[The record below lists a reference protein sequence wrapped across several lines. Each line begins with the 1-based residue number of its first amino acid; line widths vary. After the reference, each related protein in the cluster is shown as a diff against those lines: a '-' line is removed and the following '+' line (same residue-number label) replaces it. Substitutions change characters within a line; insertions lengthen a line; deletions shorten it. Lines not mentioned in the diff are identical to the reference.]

1 MRADRIHMAMLARG
15 FTGEFHARRPSRFG
29 GKETLF
35 LLGWS
40 ALFVVLRVCNVP
52 QFLGSLVTGAVR

>member
-15 FTGEFHARRPSRFG
+15 FTGRFHALQPTRFG
-29 GKETLF
+29 GRELLY

-40 ALFVVLRVCNVP
+40 ALFVVLRLRNVP
-52 QFLGSLVTGAVR
+52 DLLGSLVTGALR